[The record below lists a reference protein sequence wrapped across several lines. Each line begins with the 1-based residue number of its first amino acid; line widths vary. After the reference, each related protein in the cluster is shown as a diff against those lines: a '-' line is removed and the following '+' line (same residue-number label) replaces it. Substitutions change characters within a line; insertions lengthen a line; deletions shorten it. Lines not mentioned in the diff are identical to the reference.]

1 MEQGVNLVFQRGT
14 ARADEYGNGMDE
26 DQERGQRAGKLT
38 PSPQYS
44 MDLVKAIIAISFA
57 KRYVLGRLNNKKNN
71 QNNNNNKKK
80 QYSIWP

>member
-1 MEQGVNLVFQRGT
+1 MNLVFQRGT
-14 ARADEYGNGMDE
+14 ARADKYVNGMDE
-26 DQERGQRAGKLT
+26 DQERGQRAGKLP

-44 MDLVKAIIAISFA
+44 IDLVKAIIAISFA

-71 QNNNNNKKK
+71 QNNNNKKKK

>member
-1 MEQGVNLVFQRGT
+1 MNLVFQRGT

-57 KRYVLGRLNNKKNN
+57 KRYVLGRLNNSKH
-71 QNNNNNKKK
+71 QNNTKDKRE
-80 QYSIWP
+80 QHSSWP

>member
-1 MEQGVNLVFQRGT
+1 MNLVFQRGT

-57 KRYVLGRLNNKKNN
+57 KRYALGRLHGNKNNHNNDGNNKKG
-71 QNNNNNKKK
+71 
-80 QYSIWP
+80 